1 MELDEKTTLLVKI
14 SAAAAT
20 NALASLRS
28 SMTDAK
34 ALGVPHEILR
44 QTVELALEIQQ
55 QPYSHTQH
63 LTDQL
68 LREPVKKKPQ
78 EKTEPHLPYT
88 LMDRAVGAVTITITI
103 SPVCR
108 KTQEKHGRQPCF
120 SV

>member
-68 LREPVKKKPQ
+68 LREPVKKKTAR
-78 EKTEPHLPYT
+78 E
-88 LMDRAVGAVTITITI
+88 DGATPSLHVNGP
-103 SPVCR
+103 SCGCG
-108 KTQEKHGRQPCF
+108 HHHHNN
-120 SV
+120 